1 MRKME
6 EDMQGYEER
15 YGQNEEEVTTMKQDM
30 QSLLGY
36 KNELEL
42 LVEEQS
48 QNISVTSKRIVAS
61 EESLRYKENELDQKE
76 GVLRRTIESS
86 AEMKKKLM

>member
-1 MRKME
+1 
-6 EDMQGYEER
+6 MQGYEER